1 MKRLVLLLFILING
15 CSAEEGC
22 EPTPSLVTNDATDI
36 TDVSATISGTI
47 TPPTCDDT
55 VTSQGFVYG
64 KGELPTVDDNKVI
77 ANGSSISK
85 KIENLDPNTTYY
97 ARVFFENPIGVFY
110 SNTISFKTGVGDLV
124 VETLDAS
131 VIFPEYVKVGVKLI
145 DDGGGNVTNLG
156 VYYSLEE
163 SVDKDD
169 NFAEGTSP
177 ELINLNPNTTYFYKA
192 SGNNEKG
199 QFFGEIKSFKTLDG
213 DISSSINLNEVCKN
227 TASIMLDVNMNY
239 ESLEKGII
247 YSSTNNELNISDN
260 DVVLLQGD
268 NEFNINNLNS
278 NTQYYAKG
286 YTKYKKIPTAEPV
299 YFFTEIISFSTA
311 PNQLNEGKIIDVSYR
326 PSDKRVIMIADY
338 YGDIEMHTKMMGI
351 TVYRRDNSNPGVS
364 FTYLDWQTSTPTVI
378 SNNRVELIS
387 VEWSGQGYR
396 QFVYRAYFT
405 VLGCDDIKY
414 YIGGYDF

>member
-1 MKRLVLLLFILING
+1 MLKRIVVLLIFISS
-15 CSAEEGC
+15 CSSEESC
-22 EPTPSLVTNDATDI
+22 EPYPELTINDVFEI
-36 TDVSATISGTI
+36 SENSAQLNGTI
-47 TPPTCDDT
+47 KPPTCDDT

-64 KGELPTVDDNKVI
+64 KGELPTVDDNKVV

-97 ARVFFENPIGVFY
+97 ARVFFENPLGVFY
-110 SNTISFKTGVGDLV
+110 SNTTSFKTSVGDLV

-169 NFAEGTSP
+169 NFAEGTNP
-177 ELINLNPNTTYFYKA
+177 ELINLNPDTTYYYKA

-227 TASIMLDVNMNY
+227 TASIRFDINMNY

-247 YSSTNNELNISDN
+247 YSSTNIELNISDN

-278 NTQYYAKG
+278 NTQYYVKG
-286 YTKYKKIPTAEPV
+286 YSKYRKNPTAEPV

-311 PNQLNEGKIIDVSYR
+311 PNQLNDGKIIDVKYR
-326 PSDKRVIMIADY
+326 GSDKRVIMIADY

-351 TVYRRDNSNPGVS
+351 TVYRRDDSNPGIS
-364 FTYLDWQTSTPTVI
+364 YTYIDWQTSTPKLI
-378 SNNRVELIS
+378 SDNRVELIS
-387 VEWSGQGYR
+387 PRWVGTGYS
-396 QFVYRAYFT
+396 QNIYRAYFT